1 MRKIEKEMSKSEN
14 SKALRIMALIAAVA
28 IPAVCD
34 SHCFDDCRRPHGT
47 SISRNCICKFIFS
60 GTDYLSANKI
70 SEGYGR
76 NMGQYIQRS
85 EREKVV
91 EVKYYNME
99 VIVDGSTNDM
109 SL

>member
-1 MRKIEKEMSKSEN
+1 
-14 SKALRIMALIAAVA
+14 
-28 IPAVCD
+28 
-34 SHCFDDCRRPHGT
+34 
-47 SISRNCICKFIFS
+47 
-60 GTDYLSANKI
+60 
-70 SEGYGR
+70 
-76 NMGQYIQRS
+76 MGQYMQRS